1 MQPDVIRVAKKIEE
15 CIQRLGSSENVIRD
29 AAADRAVA
37 VAGYDKDLGLTLVK
51 LRNGV
56 TMDCDGEAI
65 KDPPAST
72 SEKIAKAI
80 CWESRLALERADS
93 HYKVSMSKLDGIKS
107 ALLGWQS
114 VFKRLDNV

>member
-1 MQPDVIRVAKKIEE
+1 MQQDVIRVARKIEE

-29 AAADRAVA
+29 AAAARSVA
-37 VAGYDKDLGLTLVK
+37 VAEYDRDLGLTLVK
-51 LRNGV
+51 LRNGA

-80 CWESRLALERADS
+80 CWESRLALEQADA
-93 HYKVSMSKLDGIKS
+93 HYKVSMSKLDGIK
-107 ALLGWQS
+107 AQLMGWQS
-114 VFKRLDNV
+114 VNKRLDNV